1 VALYGVAVSGMKF
14 LGNSRPLAF
23 AHRGGAGDWPEN
35 SMPAFDAAVAMGFT
49 HLETD
54 VHATSDGVLVAFH
67 DDKLDRVTDMTG
79 SIAELPWSEVTKARI
94 DGKEPIPRFDE
105 LLERFPDAFF
115 NVDTKADP
123 SVGPLIDLIAR
134 TGSVERLCVGS
145 FSDRRLARI
154 RKAIGPRLC
163 TSMGPAGIAR
173 LRAGSFGVPVG
184 RFSAACAQVPPSAGG
199 KALVDE
205 RFVTTA
211 HALGID
217 VHIWTID
224 EPEEMHRLF
233 DLGVDGIMTDR
244 PGVLKEV
251 MIERNIW
258 SA

>member
-1 VALYGVAVSGMKF
+1 MALYGVAVSGMKF
-14 LGNSRPLAF
+14 LGNNRPLAF

-35 SMPAFDAAVAMGFT
+35 SMPAFDSAVAMGFT

-67 DDKLDRVTDMTG
+67 DDKLDRVTDRTG

-94 DGKEPIPRFDE
+94 DGQEPIPRFDE
-105 LLERFPDAFF
+105 LLERFPDSFF
-115 NVDTKADP
+115 NVDAKADP
-123 SVGPLIDLIAR
+123 SVGPLVDLIGR
-134 TGSVERLCVGS
+134 TGSVDRLCVGS

-154 RKAIGPRLC
+154 RKAVGPELC

-173 LRAGSFGVPVG
+173 LRAASFGVPAG
-184 RFSAACAQVPPSAGG
+184 RFSGACAQVPPSARG
-199 KALVDE
+199 KVLVDE
-205 RFVTTA
+205 RFIATA
-211 HALGID
+211 HSIGID

-244 PGVLKEV
+244 PAVLKEV

-258 SA
+258 ST